1 MDIELFLSNYNS
13 SNIATGTTTGSTINI
28 SKPQP
33 KIKVKL
39 VVESGGSTYEKS
51 LESTNDLLK
60 PLIIKLNNKI
70 KKYEESLNKKNF
82 VTPNKQSS
90 SSMNLLQKSS
100 TVNLS
105 SPSLSQIGLAHHASL
120 KNLQITTSPDV
131 QPAVPSNP
139 IVFGISLDSLI
150 AKEKSMELRIPTF
163 VSNILNTLFLHSLGV
178 EGLFRISGSQMEIQ
192 NRRGIVNLG
201 DYSTSRDDNP
211 HVLTVLLK
219 QFLRDLPEPI
229 CTNGLYDLFLAA
241 SGMFFFFFSHN
252 NYQKQQQQKQ
262 QKQKQQQQKQQKQKQ
277 QQQKK
282 TTTTVAYNNNQINFQ
297 QCKDNGFE
305 VLKKLINNNLPV
317 NNRNLLQH
325 LIHFLR
331 FVAMNQTVNL
341 MGPSNLSRVFGP
353 NLFWKKETGPLDIQI
368 LQSTSEKVNFITEQ
382 MILHYDSIFEEP
394 LQTTSPAILSNTPS
408 INCNSATFPTG
419 NFGGKKLVIHSK
431 LLGHNKSIQ
440 WMALCGDSSRVWS
453 LDSHGMAR
461 IWDSQN
467 QQFIKEVEVVDQN
480 KGGGGGGAVYQM
492 ISTTVNNTIWT
503 ATSQRLAIWDI
514 DGGLIGEIPG
524 ESYSLCESQNKE
536 IWVGGPQVLNIYSLD
551 GIPSM
556 AASPSSIEN
565 GGEPLK
571 PIGTNLFMKGIIIL
585 AMCKVGQNRIWGC
598 SSEKT
603 LYVWDTKTKETI
615 HQCEIQEK
623 RPKRMA
629 CIEIDDTEYIWIGG
643 DEGSIQIFNS
653 KTFKLEH
660 KILNQGWDKIFH
672 IASINREIWIGFWD
686 TTVRVFPGD
695 PKNKDIL
702 IDYKGYHSDV
712 VSSIIE
718 VPNSKGGDPYIW
730 FGSYDKSISI
740 VTIKEDTSKSWN
752 FTNIKKNFNRP
763 IRQGFSSRG

>member
-13 SNIATGTTTGSTINI
+13 SNIANGTSSSSTTSNN
-28 SKPQP
+28 SKFQP

-39 VVESGGSTYEKS
+39 VVESGSSTYEKS
-51 LESTNDLLK
+51 LESTNDQLK

-105 SPSLSQIGLAHHASL
+105 SPSLSQIGLTHHASL
-120 KNLQITTSPDV
+120 KNLQITTSPDIQ
-131 QPAVPSNP
+131 QPPSVPSNP
-139 IVFGISLDSLI
+139 IVFGISLDTLI

-229 CTNGLYDLFLAA
+229 CTNALYDLFLAA
-241 SGMFFFFFSHN
+241 SD
-252 NYQKQQQQKQ
+252 
-262 QKQKQQQQKQQKQKQ
+262 
-277 QQQKK
+277 
-282 TTTTVAYNNNQINFQ
+282 QINFQ
-297 QCKDNGFE
+297 QCKENGFE
-305 VLKKLINNNLPV
+305 VLKKLINSNLPV

-341 MGPSNLSRVFGP
+341 MGPTNLSRVFGP

-382 MILHYDSIFEEP
+382 MILHYDTLFEEP
-394 LQTTSPAILSNTPS
+394 LQTTSPAVLSNTPINSNPAS
-408 INCNSATFPTG
+408 IPTF

-440 WMALCGDSSRVWS
+440 WMTLCGSTNGISSNSGSSTNGNGNGSELSGSRVWS

-467 QQFIKEVEVVDQN
+467 QQFIKEVEVVDQS
-480 KGGGGGGAVYQM
+480 KGGGGAVYQM
-492 ISTTVNNTIWT
+492 ISTTVNNTVWT
-503 ATSQRLAIWDI
+503 ATSQKLAIWDI

-551 GIPSM
+551 GIPSI
-556 AASPSSIEN
+556 APSSNCTSDDSNNSNSNGN
-565 GGEPLK
+565 GGELLK

-695 PKNKDIL
+695 PKNKEIL

-718 VPNSKGGDPYIW
+718 VPNLKGGDPFIW

-740 VTIKEDTSKSWN
+740 VSIKEDTAKSWN
-752 FTNIKKNFNRP
+752 FTNIKKNFTRP

>member
-1 MDIELFLSNYNS
+1 MDIELFLSSFNT
-13 SNIATGTTTGSTINI
+13 SNVGGVTTTGNTPN
-28 SKPQP
+28 KQQP

-51 LESTNDLLK
+51 LESTNDQLK

-90 SSMNLLQKSS
+90 SSMNLLQKSA

-105 SPSLSQIGLAHHASL
+105 STSMSHIGLTHHSSF
-120 KNLQITTSPDV
+120 KNLQVTTSPDI

-139 IVFGISLDSLI
+139 IVFGVSLDTLI

-178 EGLFRISGSQMEIQ
+178 EGLFRISGSQVEIQ

-241 SGMFFFFFSHN
+241 SD
-252 NYQKQQQQKQ
+252 
-262 QKQKQQQQKQQKQKQ
+262 
-277 QQQKK
+277 
-282 TTTTVAYNNNQINFQ
+282 QINFQ

-325 LIHFLR
+325 IIHFLR
-331 FVAMNQTVNL
+331 FVAMNQSVNL
-341 MGPSNLSRVFGP
+341 MGSSNLSRVFGP
-353 NLFWKKETGPLDIQI
+353 NLFWKKESGPLDIQI

-382 MILHYDSIFEEP
+382 MIIHYDSVFEEP
-394 LQTTSPAILSNTPS
+394 LQTTSPAVLSNTPT
-408 INCNSATFPTG
+408 NSNPASVPTG

-440 WMALCGDSSRVWS
+440 WMALCGGGSGGDDCSTSRVWS

-461 IWDSQN
+461 IWDSQS
-467 QQFIKEVEVVDQN
+467 QQFIKEVEVVDQS
-480 KGGGGGGAVYQM
+480 KGGGAVYQM
-492 ISTTVNNTIWT
+492 ISTVVNDTVWT

-514 DGGLIGEIPG
+514 DGGLIGEVPG

-551 GIPSM
+551 GMPSH
-556 AASPSSIEN
+556 ASTD
-565 GGEPLK
+565 GELLK

-585 AMCKVGQNRIWGC
+585 AMCRVGQNRIWGC

-695 PKNKDIL
+695 PKNKEIL

-718 VPNSKGGDPYIW
+718 VPNLKGGDPYIW

-740 VTIKEDTSKSWN
+740 VSIKEDTSKSWN
-752 FTNIKKNFNRP
+752 FTNIKKNFSRP

>member
-13 SNIATGTTTGSTINI
+13 SNISNGTSTTGSINTTSNN
-28 SKPQP
+28 SKFLP

-51 LESTNDLLK
+51 LESTNEQLK

-90 SSMNLLQKSS
+90 SSMNLLQKSA

-105 SPSLSQIGLAHHASL
+105 SPSLSQIGLAHHSSL

-131 QPAVPSNP
+131 QPVVPSNP
-139 IVFGISLDSLI
+139 IVFGVSLDTLI

-178 EGLFRISGSQMEIQ
+178 EGLFRISGSQIEIQ

-229 CTNGLYDLFLAA
+229 CTNALYDLFLAA
-241 SGMFFFFFSHN
+241 SD
-252 NYQKQQQQKQ
+252 
-262 QKQKQQQQKQQKQKQ
+262 
-277 QQQKK
+277 
-282 TTTTVAYNNNQINFQ
+282 QINFQ

-305 VLKKLINNNLPV
+305 VLKKLINSNLPV

-353 NLFWKKETGPLDIQI
+353 NLFWKKESGPLDIQI

-394 LQTTSPAILSNTPS
+394 LQTTSPAVLSNTPINSNPAS
-408 INCNSATFPTG
+408 IPTG

-440 WMALCGDSSRVWS
+440 WMTLCGNGGDSSSSSSRVWS

-467 QQFIKEVEVVDQN
+467 QQFIKEVEVVDQS
-480 KGGGGGGAVYQM
+480 KCGGGAVYQM
-492 ISTTVNNTIWT
+492 ISTTVNNTVWT

-551 GIPSM
+551 GIPST
-556 AASPSSIEN
+556 ASDN
-565 GGEPLK
+565 GGELLK

-695 PKNKDIL
+695 PKNKEIL

-718 VPNSKGGDPYIW
+718 VPNLKGGDPFIW

-740 VTIKEDTSKSWN
+740 VSIKEDTAKSWN